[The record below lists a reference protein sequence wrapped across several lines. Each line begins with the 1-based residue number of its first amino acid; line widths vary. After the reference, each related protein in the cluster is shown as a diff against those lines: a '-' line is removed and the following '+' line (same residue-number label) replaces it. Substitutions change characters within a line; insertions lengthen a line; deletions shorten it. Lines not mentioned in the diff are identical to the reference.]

1 MGQNVLGGS
10 GDKKHISCAFSEQQ
24 DHRVR
29 EGKRQEMCSEDSEGS
44 GHWVPDLRQLISC
57 KCAYGKA
64 MGGAFFKSWVT
75 GGLRHEL
82 LHLSCYW
89 NGVPCKNKHALHWL
103 LSWWTGLCL
112 WLPQRTP
119 SASLLP
125 ESGNVFLFILSTQMH
140 HVDSRGCFKTGTC
153 FIFFLFFPALYL
165 VLVLD

>member
-1 MGQNVLGGS
+1 MPSVNSRTIGS
-10 GDKKHISCAFSEQQ
+10 GKE
-24 DHRVR
+24 R
-29 EGKRQEMCSEDSEGS
+29 GKRCALKIRRAQDTGFLTSGS
-44 GHWVPDLRQLISC
+44 WSAVSVPM
-57 KCAYGKA
+57 GKPW
-64 MGGAFFKSWVT
+64 GGAFFKSWVT

-89 NGVPCKNKHALHWL
+89 NGVPCKNKPALHWL